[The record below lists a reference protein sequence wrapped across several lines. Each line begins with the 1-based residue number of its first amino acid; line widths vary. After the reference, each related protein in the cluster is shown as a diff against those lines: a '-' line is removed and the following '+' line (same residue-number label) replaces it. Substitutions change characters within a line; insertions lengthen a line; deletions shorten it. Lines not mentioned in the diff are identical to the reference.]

1 MAIFLRSLALILVFT
16 CPVAVSL
23 AQSVNKAGGDS
34 AVVTRKVK
42 AKLNSEIKDAGKK
55 IKNITPKIPEVKVK
69 ALLDSVSLKDSLKLS
84 GLKDGISS
92 AIGVNEKADKL
103 KNSVKNLDPSKSA
116 GQAVRQLDTQV
127 KAIGEQ
133 VSGFTDTLKT
143 LAPVKNALKS
153 TKVELWKLDPTE
165 KITNAKNVAVGKA
178 AAFKT
183 AAKEK
188 LKSLR
193 KPGVSLALTLEDAER
208 YQSVPQFGLNT
219 TSKYVNVFSARGTLT
234 AFGVPVNIDYT
245 TDRASSI
252 PPGAIGN
259 DLFKFDLSPGSLS
272 GLYKSGLQQYLDV
285 RRNFFGGQDL
295 SAYTWSRLEQRLAT
309 EEAGLAGRLNKDAVT
324 GYLKSAS
331 GLQELLVMDKAS
343 IIKKLQEQSQ
353 TKLAGYEKA
362 AKGTL
367 MSPASKLLN
376 DKARS
381 QKQML
386 KEIAGNGSLQGYL
399 NDPAHMQELMLMS
412 QEQVR
417 QKIVS
422 LSAVKKQSEKVD
434 SEGFPEH
441 FFVGN
446 TDLGTVVSGILMR
459 ETNARDSVTSELAK
473 QVMLSARQDNRVD
486 LQAEVD
492 KKNRQ
497 IDLATDSMGYT
508 APDSVAAESKQ
519 RFAKIADVIVSVRK
533 ELEDKGLDINQML
546 SVQQYLDNGTKWITP
561 TEFGSG
567 LQRGMPVNAAQKA
580 LGKISAFK
588 LGAYSNKVPGGVANQ
603 DLFMNGGHITVK
615 TGMIPLTFG
624 YGSVGDITSFK
635 DQGYQNSVY
644 NQPRNVTFIGAEMR
658 RPGSGSFKLSV
669 ISSVNREVRNNLYA
683 MPTIS
688 SNNVA
693 YTISK
698 GLNVG
703 RLGALDVDVSKSTT
717 VYANKFQPGSE
728 AILNTK
734 GGLNYDLSND
744 LFQALS
750 FGVNHHLDLPGI
762 GASDNFYFNYSG
774 MGYQNPADN
783 GFGGAKMKFGGS
795 IKKAFDRN
803 KITFTLRSDMGNMP
817 ISYTSDDRW
826 KTYQFQ
832 LDSRYAIS
840 RKFSLNVNYTTNGTD
855 KRVAGISS
863 QVYTFQKIQV
873 NGNASYKVGK
883 YFSVSHFGIGT
894 QDISSAG
901 AAGSGNVGSKLL
913 LVNYVQSM
921 VIRKDVLTFN
931 LFYNRELTGVKLIGN
946 MLNTDLS
953 YQYMLFNK
961 LSLSSGF
968 TYLENT
974 GIVKQAGLRQ
984 SIQLLSVGHFDVGSF
999 VDLRKDM
1006 ITPLYSGLYPQCR
1019 AELSLKYHLDAF

>member
-1 MAIFLRSLALILVFT
+1 MATFLRSLALILFFT
-16 CPVAVSL
+16 FPSVISI
-23 AQSVNKAGGDS
+23 AQSVNKTGGDS
-34 AVVTRKVK
+34 AMVIKEVK
-42 AKLNSEIKDAGKK
+42 AKLNGGIKDAGKK
-55 IKNITPKIPEVKVK
+55 IKNLTPKIPEVKVK

-92 AIGVNEKADKL
+92 AIGVNEKADQFK
-103 KNSVKNLDPSKSA
+103 KNVKNLDPTKSA
-116 GQAVRQLDTQV
+116 GQAFRQLDTQV
-127 KAIGEQ
+127 KAVGGQ
-133 VSGFTDTLKT
+133 VSGLADTLKT
-143 LAPVKNALKS
+143 LAPVKNALKN
-153 TKVELWKLDPTE
+153 TKEALGKLDPAE
-165 KITNAKNVAVGKA
+165 KVTNAKNAAAAKA

-219 TSKYVNVFSARGTLT
+219 TSRYVNVFSARGTLT

-245 TDRASSI
+245 TDRASLM
-252 PPGAIGN
+252 PPGAVGN
-259 DLFKFDLSPGSLS
+259 DLFKFDLAPGSLS

-295 SAYTWSRLEQRLAT
+295 SAYTGSRLQQRLAT
-309 EEAGLAGRLNKDAVT
+309 EEAGLAGKLNQDAVNN
-324 GYLKSAS
+324 YLKSAS

-343 IIKKLQEQSQ
+343 IVKKLQEQSR
-353 TKLAGYEKA
+353 TKLAGYENT
-362 AKGTL
+362 AKGKL
-367 MSPASKLLN
+367 MSPAGKLLA
-376 DKARS
+376 DKSRS

-386 KEIAGNGSLQGYL
+386 KQLAGNGSLQGYL
-399 NDPAHMQELMLMS
+399 NDPAHMQEVMLMS

-422 LSAVKKQSEKVD
+422 FSAEKKRPGNVD
-434 SEGFPEH
+434 SKDFPEH

-446 TDLGTVVSGILMR
+446 TDLGPVVNNMLMR
-459 ETNARDSVTSELAK
+459 ETSARDSVTSELAK
-473 QVMLSARQDNRVD
+473 QVMLAARQDNRVD

-497 IDLATDSMGYT
+497 IDLATDSLGYA
-508 APDSVAAESKQ
+508 APDSVADGSKQ
-519 RFAKIADVIVSVRK
+519 RFAKIADAIVSVRK
-533 ELEDKGLDINQML
+533 ELEDKGLDVNQML
-546 SVQQYLDNGTKWITP
+546 SVQQYLDNGTKWTTP

-567 LQRGMPVNAAQKA
+567 LQRGMPVNAAQKV

-588 LGAYSNKVPGGVANQ
+588 LGSYSNKVPGGVANQ

-615 TGMIPLTFG
+615 TGMVPLTFG
-624 YGSVGDITSFK
+624 YGSVGDITSLK
-635 DQGYQNSVY
+635 DQGYQNSIY

-669 ISSVNREVRNNLYA
+669 ISSVNREVRNSLYA

-693 YTISK
+693 YTVSK

-703 RLGALDVDVSKSTT
+703 KLGALDLDMSKSTT

-750 FGVNHHLDLPGI
+750 FGVSHHLDLPGI
-762 GASDNFYFNYSG
+762 GASDNLYFNYSG

-795 IKKAFDRN
+795 VKKAFDRN
-803 KITFTLRSDMGNMP
+803 KLTFTLRSDLGNMP

-832 LDSRYAIS
+832 LDSRYAIT

-873 NGNASYKVGK
+873 NGNASYKIGK
-883 YFSVSHFGIGT
+883 NFSVSHFGIGT
-894 QDISSAG
+894 QAISNIGTAG
-901 AAGSGNVGSKLL
+901 PGNVGSKLL

-921 VIRKDVLTFN
+921 VINKDVLTFN

-961 LSLSSGF
+961 FSLSSGV

-984 SIQLLSVGHFDVGSF
+984 SIQLLSLGHFDVGSF
-999 VDLRKDM
+999 IDLRKDM